1 VLKRFSEENQRYER
15 EKANNDKW
23 VSDDAME
30 KIKTLTKENILRDIL
45 SYITGKIFLEN
56 YNITNVFF

>member
-1 VLKRFSEENQRYER
+1 MLKRFSEENQRYER